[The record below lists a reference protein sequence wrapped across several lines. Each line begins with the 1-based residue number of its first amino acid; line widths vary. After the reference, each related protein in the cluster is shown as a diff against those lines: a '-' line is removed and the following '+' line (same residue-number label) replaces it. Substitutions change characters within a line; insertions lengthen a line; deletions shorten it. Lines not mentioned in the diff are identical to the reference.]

1 MKKKELLKAHK
12 EGLIDDTKL
21 KEELFNLELLPK
33 DRRRSQRKLPK
44 SITTEEF
51 KKLIGVIP
59 EKDKISK
66 TAFLLA
72 YGSGL
77 RISEIVGGREE
88 DQDHPIKALT
98 KDKLDFTRG
107 QIRIED
113 AKYGVSRIVPIPKG
127 WKDYMTAILP
137 IKKTARTLQRK
148 FKKYSKK
155 AGLNPEYVFHSL
167 RHGFGTRLIESGV
180 PISHVQA
187 LLGHSNVSTTSTYIK
202 ARPTDAL
209 KSYEE
214 LF

>member
-1 MKKKELLKAHK
+1 MNKKELVKAHK
-12 EGLIDDTKL
+12 EGLIDDAKL
-21 KEELFNLELLPK
+21 KEELFNLEMLPK
-33 DRRRSQRKLPK
+33 DRRRSQRKLAK
-44 SITTEEF
+44 SVTIEEF

-72 YGSGL
+72 YGAGL

-88 DQDHPIKALT
+88 DQEHPIKALT
-98 KDKLDFTRG
+98 KDKIDFVRK

-113 AKYGVSRIVPIPKG
+113 AKYGVSRIVPLPKG
-127 WKDYMTAILP
+127 WKDYMTTVLP
-137 IKKTARTLQRK
+137 IERSSRTLQRR

-167 RHGFGTRLIESGV
+167 RHGFGTRLLEAGV
-180 PISHVQA
+180 PINQVQA
-187 LLGHSNVSTTSTYIK
+187 LLGHSNVSTTSNYVK
-202 ARPTDAL
+202 ARPIDAL